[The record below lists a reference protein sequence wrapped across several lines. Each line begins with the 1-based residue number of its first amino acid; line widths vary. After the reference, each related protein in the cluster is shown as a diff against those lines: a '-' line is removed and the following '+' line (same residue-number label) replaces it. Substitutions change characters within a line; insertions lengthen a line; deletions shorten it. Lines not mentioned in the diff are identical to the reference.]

1 MKKFYKCLFFTFIFC
16 FFIFIGSSV
25 EANSI
30 SSINM
35 DIHIDNYGNANITEV
50 WNCNTT
56 QGTEV
61 YHPYY
66 NLGNSEIKNF
76 TVSEGNTKYTNL
88 NSWNTSASF
97 DSKSYKNGI
106 NYISNGVELC
116 WGISSYEKHIYTLNY
131 TITNFVS
138 QLEDYQMIYWTLIPY
153 EFSNPIGSV
162 YIKLYSDFSYD
173 SETPVW
179 GYGNYG
185 GTCYVYDGYIEMR
198 FRWKIKY

>member
-1 MKKFYKCLFFTFIFC
+1 MKKFYVSLFLVFIV
-16 FFIFIGSSV
+16 FFFLFIGNV

-30 SSINM
+30 DSISM
-35 DIHIDNYGNANITEV
+35 DIYVDNNGNAKVTEV
-50 WNCNTT
+50 WNCNAT
-56 QGTEV
+56 QGTEI

-66 NLGNSEIKNF
+66 NLGNSKITDF
-76 TVSEGNTKYTNL
+76 TVSENNTTYTNIEK
-88 NSWNTSASF
+88 WNTSASF
-97 DSKSYKNGI
+97 DYKSYKNGI

-116 WGISSYEKHIYTLNY
+116 FGISSYGKHTYTLKY

-138 QLEDYQMIYWTLIPY
+138 ELKDSQMIYWTLIPY
-153 EFSNPIGSV
+153 DFSNSIGSV
-162 YIKLYSDFSYD
+162 YVKIYSKFDYN

-198 FRWKIKY
+198 IRWKVRY